1 MTPMM
6 EAAGLRV
13 AVASGVGTHLFR
25 APPPIEIVRGIDLN
39 LERGSAL
46 GLVGESGSGK
56 TTLGRTLVRLIRPS
70 AGRLIFNGT
79 DITGM
84 DEPALRPLRARM
96 QMIFQD
102 PHSSLNPRL
111 LIGSI
116 LGRPLEAFG
125 RLSGRA
131 GRRKRVAELL
141 DLVGLPQ
148 SFVDRYPHELS
159 GGQRQRVGIARAI
172 ALEPDFIVADEIVSG
187 LDVSTQAQI
196 LVLLRDLRRRLG
208 LTLVFISHDLSVVR
222 VLCDQVVVLRQG
234 EIVETGPCADLFAA
248 PRQIYTKTLIDAI
261 PLPDFDPDWLD
272 ARVVAAE
279 TA

>member
-1 MTPMM
+1 MIEVT
-6 EAAGLRV
+6 GLRV
-13 AVASGVGTHLFR
+13 AVPSRVRTHLFR
-25 APPPIEIVRGIDLN
+25 APKPIEIVRGIDMTLA
-39 LERGSAL
+39 RGTTL

-56 TTLGRTLVRLIRPS
+56 TTLGRALVRLIRPS
-70 AGRLIFNGT
+70 AGRLLFDGT
-79 DITGM
+79 DITDL
-84 DEPALRPLRARM
+84 DEAALRPLRARM

-111 LIGSI
+111 VVGTI
-116 LGRPLEAFG
+116 LGRPLEVFG
-125 RLSGRA
+125 RFPGGTARRA
-131 GRRKRVAELL
+131 RVAELL

-148 SFVDRYPHELS
+148 GLDDRYPHELS

-222 VLCDQVVVLRQG
+222 VLCDQVVVMRHG
-234 EIVETGPCADLFAA
+234 EIVETGACADLFAA
-248 PRQIYTKTLIDAI
+248 PRHPYTKALIDSI
-261 PLPDFDPDWLD
+261 PLPDFDPHWLD
-272 ARVVAAE
+272 ARVVAGE
-279 TA
+279 TT